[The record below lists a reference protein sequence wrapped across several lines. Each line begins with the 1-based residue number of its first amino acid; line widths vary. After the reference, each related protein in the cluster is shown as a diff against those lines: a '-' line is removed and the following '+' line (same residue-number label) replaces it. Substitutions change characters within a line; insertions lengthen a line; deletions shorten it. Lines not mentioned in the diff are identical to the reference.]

1 MTRLLAAFAV
11 LALAAPSALASAP
24 GPGPINVDSDRVQ
37 AQTAGDIV
45 AVDET
50 TVALSQN
57 RVIELKNRWDDA
69 VKAGHPNEAG
79 RLAVEHLKALQIEI
93 RERIALQH
101 ARRDFAVARERL
113 ISDEYTAQQ
122 G

>member
-1 MTRLLAAFAV
+1 MTRLLAAFAA
-11 LALAAPSALASAP
+11 LALTAPSAFAGQ
-24 GPGPINVDSDRVQ
+24 GPGPISVDSDRVQ

-57 RVIELKNRWDDA
+57 RVIALKNMWDDA

-79 RLAVEHLKALQIEI
+79 RLAVEHWKALEIELS
-93 RERIALQH
+93 ERLALQR
-101 ARRDFAVARERL
+101 ARRDFSVARERL
-113 ISDEYTAQQ
+113 IADEFTVQQ